1 MGLYLRKD
9 LKGGGTIAVWKI
21 TETEKELL
29 NILAQD
35 EEDRDQELEE
45 ISLYKSEQARREKLS
60 VLCLVQELF
69 REPSPEFPVGP
80 VHIGHH
86 ENGSPYIENDSTRI
100 SITHTNRFSAVIIH
114 PSEEVGIDIESIKR
128 DFTAVEKRA
137 LNDEEREDL
146 VEKDESDP
154 EQMEERNTQLA
165 IYWCAKEALY
175 KRMDRTHVDFSKD
188 MEVDRFSV
196 RDEGEIDVVFKY
208 PKNEHILDEDG
219 NEQNE
224 EEEFEMQYEVFE
236 DHVMVWMVG

>member
-9 LKGGGTIAVWKI
+9 LKGGGTIAVWEI

-114 PSEEVGIDIESIKR
+114 PSEEVGIDIESIRR
-128 DFTAVEKRA
+128 DFTTVEKRA
-137 LNDEEREDL
+137 LNDDEREDL
-146 VEKDESDP
+146 VEKDES
-154 EQMEERNTQLA
+154 
-165 IYWCAKEALY
+165 AKEALY

>member
-9 LKGGGTIAVWKI
+9 LKGGGTIAVWEI

-29 NILAQD
+29 DIMAKD
-35 EEDRDQELEE
+35 EEDRDEELEE
-45 ISLYKSEQARREKLS
+45 ISLYKSEQARRERLS
-60 VLCLVQELF
+60 VLALVQTLF
-69 REPSPEFPVGP
+69 EEP

-86 ENGSPYIENDSTRI
+86 ENGAPYIENDSTRI

-137 LNDEEREDL
+137 LSDDEREDL
-146 VEKDESDP
+146 VDKDENDP

-175 KRMDRTHVDFSKD
+175 KRMGRNNVDFSED

-196 RDEGEIDVVFKY
+196 RDEGEIDVTFKY
-208 PKNEHILDEDG
+208 PQSEHILDEDG
-219 NEQNE
+219 DEKNE

>member
-9 LKGGGTIAVWKI
+9 LKGGGTIAVWEI

-29 NILAQD
+29 DIIAKD
-35 EEDRDQELEE
+35 EEDRDEELEE
-45 ISLYKSEQARREKLS
+45 ISLYKSEQARRERLS
-60 VLCLVQELF
+60 VLALVQTLF
-69 REPSPEFPVGP
+69 EEP

-86 ENGSPYIENDSTRI
+86 ENGAPYIENDSTRI

-137 LNDEEREDL
+137 LSDDEREDL
-146 VEKDESDP
+146 VDKDENDP

-175 KRMDRTHVDFSKD
+175 KRMGRNNVDFSED

-196 RDEGEIDVVFKY
+196 RDEGEIDVTFKY
-208 PKNEHILDEDG
+208 PQSEHILDEDG
-219 NEQNE
+219 EEKNE
-224 EEEFEMQYEVFE
+224 EEEFEMQYEVFQ

>member
-9 LKGGGTIAVWKI
+9 LKGGGTIAVWEI

-29 NILAQD
+29 DIIAKD
-35 EEDRDQELEE
+35 EEDRDEELEE
-45 ISLYKSEQARREKLS
+45 ISLYKSEQARRERLS
-60 VLCLVQELF
+60 VLALVQTLF
-69 REPSPEFPVGP
+69 EEP

-86 ENGSPYIENDSTRI
+86 ENGAPYIENDSTRI

-137 LNDEEREDL
+137 LSDDEREDL
-146 VEKDESDP
+146 VDKDENDP

-175 KRMDRTHVDFSKD
+175 KRMGRNNVDFSED

-196 RDEGEIDVVFKY
+196 RDEGEIDVTFKY
-208 PKNEHILDEDG
+208 PQSEHILDEDG
-219 NEQNE
+219 DEKNE
-224 EEEFEMQYEVFE
+224 EEEFEMQYEVFQ

>member
-9 LKGGGTIAVWKI
+9 LKGGGTIAVWEI

-45 ISLYKSEQARREKLS
+45 ISIYKSEQARREKLS

-114 PSEEVGIDIESIKR
+114 PSEEVGIDIESIRR

-137 LNDEEREDL
+137 LNDDEREDL